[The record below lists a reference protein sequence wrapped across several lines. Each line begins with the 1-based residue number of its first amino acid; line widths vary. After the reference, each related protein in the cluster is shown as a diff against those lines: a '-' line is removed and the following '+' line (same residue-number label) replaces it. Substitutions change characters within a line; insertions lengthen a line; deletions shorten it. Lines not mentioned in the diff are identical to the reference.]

1 MHRWGE
7 LGAAAVLVHGSVAN
21 GEMSWWRQRPLA
33 ERWSLLVLDRRGYY
47 PNPPIQHEDFEV
59 DAADV
64 AELLVRRG
72 PAHLVGHSYG
82 AVISL
87 LVAARVPEH
96 VRSLTVIEP
105 PAFGVV
111 PDDADVRGMVAG
123 MLEYWEEGP
132 RDPEAFLRGFLERAG
147 AVMRLPSP
155 LPPPLAQ
162 SAALLRDERSPGE
175 AVIPLDELCRAS
187 FPKLVV
193 SGGHDPVYE
202 KICDTIADGIGGRRV
217 VIEGAGHTV
226 QATGERF
233 NDELER
239 LWTSAAAMASFQR

>member
-1 MHRWGE
+1 MTWR
-7 LGAAAVLVHGSVAN
+7 
-21 GEMSWWRQRPLA
+21 RQRPLA

-105 PAFGVV
+105 PAFGLV

-123 MLEYWEEGP
+123 LLEYWEEGA
-132 RDPEAFLRGFLERAG
+132 RGRGAGLRGCRGGAG
-147 AVMRLPSP
+147 AVMRPPRP
-155 LPPPLAQ
+155 LEEAAQ
-162 SAALLRDERSPGE
+162 
-175 AVIPLDELCRAS
+175 
-187 FPKLVV
+187 
-193 SGGHDPVYE
+193 
-202 KICDTIADGIGGRRV
+202 
-217 VIEGAGHTV
+217 
-226 QATGERF
+226 
-233 NDELER
+233 ER
-239 LWTSAAAMASFQR
+239 LGIARP